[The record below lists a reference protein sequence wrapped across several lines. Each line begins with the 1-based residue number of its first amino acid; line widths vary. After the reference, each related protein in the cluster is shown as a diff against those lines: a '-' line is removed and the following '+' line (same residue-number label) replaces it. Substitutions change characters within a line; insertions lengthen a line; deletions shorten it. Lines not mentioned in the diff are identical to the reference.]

1 MNFWQPRGKSQFKL
15 LQPGEPFLFK
25 LHEHYER
32 CSARDSL
39 FGHHKILPVS
49 FVWHAFGEKN
59 GAPFYFQMR
68 GLIEGLNNRK
78 VILALRGHGCE

>member
-1 MNFWQPRGKSQFKL
+1 
-15 LQPGEPFLFK
+15 
-25 LHEHYER
+25 
-32 CSARDSL
+32 
-39 FGHHKILPVS
+39 LPVS

-68 GLIEGLNNRK
+68 GLIEGLNNTK